1 MTETTDPTLAI
12 RPAQP
17 TDAEAIATLFTDEGY
32 PAGPSDI
39 VERMTRFA
47 SEHSRVVI
55 AEHEG
60 VVLGFIAL
68 HALPRFEHD
77 DRILRV
83 LALVVDA
90 GARERGVG
98 HRLMTEAERIAAELG
113 AAFIEVTSGH
123 HRPEARKLYESMG
136 YDASIAAYLRKKL

>member
-1 MTETTDPTLAI
+1 MTETTDPTVTI
-12 RPAQP
+12 RPAQA

-32 PAGPSDI
+32 PTGPSDI

-55 AEHEG
+55 AEHDG

-98 HRLMTEAERIAAELG
+98 HRLMTEAERIAGELG

>member
-1 MTETTDPTLAI
+1 MTDDTMTI
-12 RPAQP
+12 RPAEAG
-17 TDAEAIATLFTDEGY
+17 DAEAIAALFTDEGY

-39 VERMTRFA
+39 VARLERFG

-60 VVLGFIAL
+60 VLLGFIAL

-98 HRLMTEAERIAAELG
+98 RRLMAEAERIAAELG
-113 AAFIEVTSGH
+113 AAFVEVTSGH
-123 HRPEARKLYESMG
+123 HRPDARRLYESVG
-136 YDASIAAYLRKKL
+136 YDASVAAYLRKKL

>member
-1 MTETTDPTLAI
+1 MTETTDPTVAI
-12 RPAQP
+12 RPAQA

-32 PAGPSDI
+32 PTGPSDI

-98 HRLMTEAERIAAELG
+98 HRLMTEAERIAGELG

>member
-1 MTETTDPTLAI
+1 MTETTDPTLTI
-12 RPAQP
+12 RPAQAS
-17 TDAEAIATLFTDEGY
+17 DAEAIATLFTDEGY
-32 PAGPSDI
+32 PTGPSDI

-98 HRLMTEAERIAAELG
+98 HRLMTEAERIAGELG